1 MGRGVKLDLSFG
13 MKDEGWSADT
23 ICKRCKELES
33 KCICCEQIATLPPD
47 EHKVKVKIEKRRGK
61 IVTIAGEF
69 FLDKMGSAALLK
81 MAKKRLGCG
90 GSFKDG
96 FLMIQGD
103 KSEEVAKV
111 LSEAGFYSS

>member
-1 MGRGVKLDLSFG
+1 MQEVQRVILAS
-13 MKDEGWSADT
+13 
-23 ICKRCKELES
+23 
-33 KCICCEQIATLPPD
+33 D

-69 FLDKMGSAALLK
+69 FLDKKESSALLK
-81 MAKKRLGCG
+81 MVKKGLGCG

-103 KSEEVAKV
+103 KSEEVAKI